1 MAKQFSRSIIFSPE
15 KLTGTKLFATSREFS
30 APYKAVN
37 LLFMSNPYIKYVIIG
52 NNNVNEHIAS
62 EINKSI
68 PDKWNKE
75 FYTAMPNI
83 KHEANTKYRL
93 IFTSLSPSQTPI
105 FPNEIQGMP
114 DDDVTALKVNG
125 DILKGDLTFYSKKE
139 HHGNCKENQAT

>member
-1 MAKQFSRSIIFSPE
+1 M
-15 KLTGTKLFATSREFS
+15 
-30 APYKAVN
+30 
-37 LLFMSNPYIKYVIIG
+37 IIG

-93 IFTSLSPSQTPI
+93 IFTSLSPSQTPY
-105 FPNEIQGMP
+105 FQMRYKGMP

-125 DILKGDLTFYSKKE
+125 DILKGRFDIYSKKE